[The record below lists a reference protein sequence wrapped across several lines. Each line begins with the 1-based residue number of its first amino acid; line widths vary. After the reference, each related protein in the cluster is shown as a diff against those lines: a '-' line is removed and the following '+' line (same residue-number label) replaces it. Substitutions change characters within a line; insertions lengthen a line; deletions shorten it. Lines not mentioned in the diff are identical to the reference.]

1 MDKLQWVMNSAAH
14 IVSNTQ
20 KFDHGLMH
28 VRHNILHWLDVPERV
43 TFKLCMTVYKC
54 LHSARNGADIS
65 VGDVPAE
72 LVGGWSSSFAF
83 C

>member
-1 MDKLQWVMNSAAH
+1 MYRMYIYRVMNSATR
-14 IVSNTQ
+14 IVSNTR
-20 KFDHGLMH
+20 KFGHGLTH
-28 VRHNILHWLDVPERV
+28 VRHDILHWLDVPERV
-43 TFKLCMTVYKC
+43 TFKLCMTFYTV
-54 LHSARNGADIS
+54 SARYGTDIS